1 MHFSAMHLRIAVAAD
16 TQTKSAEPELR
27 ALGGR
32 RRYGE
37 LSDDLR
43 SLHQGGHRDRRE
55 QGDRE
60 SKSSGFEE
68 RDLGHLIS
76 LECLM
81 SRCL

>member
-1 MHFSAMHLRIAVAAD
+1 MHFSAMHLRIVVAAD

-27 ALGGR
+27 AVGVVAGL
-32 RRYGE
+32 GE
-37 LSDDLR
+37 LGDDLG

-55 QGDRE
+55 QRNGE

-68 RDLGHLIS
+68 RNLGHLIS

>member
-16 TQTKSAEPELR
+16 TQTKSAELELR
-27 ALGGR
+27 ASGVR
-32 RRYGE
+32 RWGWE

-43 SLHQGGHRDRRE
+43 SLHQSRHRNRRE
-55 QGDRE
+55 QRDRE

-68 RDLGHLIS
+68 CNLGHLIS

-81 SRCL
+81 SRYL

>member
-1 MHFSAMHLRIAVAAD
+1 MRFSAMHLRIAVAAD

-27 ALGGR
+27 ASGFVAGLGA
-32 RRYGE
+32 

-43 SLHQGGHRDRRE
+43 SLHQGRHRHRRE

-60 SKSSGFEE
+60 SKSSGFE
-68 RDLGHLIS
+68 DCSLGHLIS

-81 SRCL
+81 SRYL